1 MKKAINSIKENIF
14 IFGVCIVFCICLISV
29 CFFEVHNK
37 IPEYAT
43 HMGYKDEE
51 QFIYNLSNGDLI
63 EQTFSSPHDF
73 DFASVHFSNHEKTIE
88 GNTHI
93 EVIDTK
99 TSDVLVDMTLS
110 NHDIS
115 YYEPVRLIIPGGG
128 IKDYQY
134 TIRMSFEGFEDVSLG
149 IFGFSIENSIFDPC
163 SIDDNYSV
171 AVGTYSYTNMYYV
184 MVYVALAIIMIM
196 VFVGFYIFTRNQWAV
211 ERKFLLMIVPICVFF
226 LSFLSFNDVHDG
238 TVHYA
243 VTYHYANVFTFNED
257 PSFPEQMSLLP
268 DENKLIAAKEP
279 NYHIENRLM
288 NERYQF
294 IDDVVNGDY
303 SRNRVLEDNF
313 LITTNSSIVEYLP
326 AIVGVIISRGLFG
339 NAMIGLLIAK
349 MFMLSFYV
357 FVIYWAIKITPMYKN
372 MFALAGLIPMN
383 LYQATGVTY
392 DSIVTPI
399 CMLLIALF
407 IKAYISILSNREIYL
422 IWGLC
427 VMLGLMKGGVYLLI
441 PLIFISVPISISSI
455 SSRRKYICIGGV
467 IAGFGGL
474 LPCLYKVYGQYFLGA
489 VTQEGKYAKVI
500 VSNDLTNT
508 SYESFTF
515 STMLHNPINTIR
527 AILGSFINS
536 IEKMFGQALGNR
548 MSWTDLKTNWIII
561 FAIVVLI
568 LLASLKNEDESDVLL
583 TKYSKVLIIVLI
595 GMELVAISLIMLI
608 ADLVPIGAE
617 EIKGVQGRY
626 FLPWIPLLLLV
637 FSNNQIKITKRGQN
651 YLYYFEGLV
660 LATYG
665 LSFLLIFM
673 GI

>member
-1 MKKAINSIKENIF
+1 MKRAINTIKENIF
-14 IFGVCIVFCICLISV
+14 NFSVCIVFCICLICV
-29 CFFEVHNK
+29 CYFEVHDR

-115 YYEPVRLIIPGGG
+115 YYEPVRLVFPGGG
-128 IKDYQY
+128 IKNYQY
-134 TIRMSFEGFEDVSLG
+134 TIKMSFEGFENVSLG
-149 IFGFSIENSIFDPC
+149 IFGFSIDNSKFSPC
-163 SIDDNYSV
+163 SIDENYSV
-171 AVGTYSYTNMYYV
+171 AVGTHSYTNIYYV
-184 MVYVALAIIMIM
+184 MVYVALAIIIIM
-196 VFVGFYIFTRNQWAV
+196 VFVGFYIFTRNQWPV
-211 ERKFLLMIVPICVFF
+211 ERKFLLMIVPIGVFF

-243 VTYHYANVFTFNED
+243 VTCHYANVFTFNED
-257 PSFPEQMSLLP
+257 YNFPEQMSLLP
-268 DENKLIAAKEP
+268 NEYKLIAAKEP

-303 SRNRVLEDNF
+303 SRKRVLEDNY
-313 LITTNSSIVEYLP
+313 LITTNSSMVEYLP

-339 NAMIGLLIAK
+339 NAMVGLLIAK
-349 MFMLSFYV
+349 VFMLSFYV

-407 IKAYISILSNREIYL
+407 IKAYTSILSNREIYL

-427 VMLGLMKGGVYLLI
+427 MMLGLMKGGVYLLI
-441 PLIFISVPISISSI
+441 PLIFISIPKSIESKNS
-455 SSRRKYICIGGV
+455 ICIGGIV
-467 IAGFGGL
+467 AGFVGL
-474 LPCLYKVYGQYFLGA
+474 LPCLYKVYGQYLVGA
-489 VTQEGKYAKVI
+489 ITQEGNYAKVI
-500 VSNDLTNT
+500 VSNELTNT
-508 SYESFTF
+508 SYESFTL
-515 STMLHNPINTIR
+515 STMLRNPINTVR
-527 AILGSFINS
+527 AVLNSFING
-536 IEKMFGQALGNR
+536 IERMFGQAFGNR

-561 FAIVVLI
+561 FAVIVLI
-568 LLASLKNEDESDVLL
+568 LFASLKNEEEPDILPTNISKTLIVVLA
-583 TKYSKVLIIVLI
+583 

-626 FLPWIPLLLLV
+626 FLPWIPLLLVV
-637 FSNNQIKITKRGQN
+637 FSNNQIKITKRGQS

-660 LATYG
+660 LAAYG